1 MPQIINS
8 NIASLTA
15 QRNLNSSQS
24 ANSTALE
31 RLSSG
36 LRINSAKDDAAG
48 LAISTKFESQVKGL
62 NVAIRNAGDGISL
75 AQTAEGA
82 LGAMTEN
89 LQRIRELAVQS
100 SNATN
105 SDDDRV
111 ALQQEVQQLMA
122 EVTRTAEETNFNG
135 RNLLDGS
142 FEGTFQI
149 GSNAGN
155 TVEVKISELTAD
167 KLGSSAQAGVSASGN
182 SSQLGNG
189 DLVINGESIRASV
202 SGDDTLSFEGK
213 EYSGIS
219 KAAAINSVSDQTG
232 VVATVDEN
240 IVLGSDMATS
250 TATGS
255 AAAAATISLN
265 GVSIDIEGTDNADD
279 SAKAATRGSVIESI
293 NAKSEQT
300 GVVASDGGND
310 GGVILTAS
318 DGRNITVTSAATNN
332 LSVYGLADS
341 DTAGTAAVQ
350 SQAGFTLTSKNSS
363 IDIEIS
369 GGNGTGNGDITNSGL
384 TAGTYT
390 AQTAATS
397 STKQE
402 VNGVDGAWVTVNT
415 TNGTAALLTAAATAG
430 SLTIGTAAGDTLADL
445 QAAFDDAGFDV
456 TVAADTQ
463 EGIAVAVNE
472 AKASEKRIG
481 DGDLVINGVAIKA
494 SSSLD
499 DTASDTTAGSSDG
512 AASAIAIAATIN
524 KASGDTGVTAEVNAT
539 EVVGGA
545 KNALGLVESD
555 GTAGV
560 LGTDVVAG
568 ASIQLT
574 VNGVN
579 VSLVET
585 EDYEK
590 NKAGAITAINEVSGQ
605 TGVIA
610 TDNGETLTLTAA
622 DGRNISLFADSA
634 DAGESLID
642 LNTHINNFGL
652 SADNVGQNTGTTGV
666 KAFTYASGA
675 ETTYGTVTLSSAKS
689 FDVSFGTAGAQALED
704 SGLTAGTFGGGQDGT
719 FLKDVDISTFQ
730 GAQDAITAIDNALST
745 VTSQRAELGAL
756 QNRFESTSSN
766 LQITSENLS
775 AANSRIRD
783 ADFAAETAELSRTQV
798 LQQAGISILAQAN
811 QRPQQ
816 VLSLLG

>member
-1 MPQIINS
+1 MAQIINT
-8 NIASLTA
+8 NISSLTA
-15 QRNLNSSQS
+15 QRNLNTSQG
-24 ANSTALE
+24 ANNTALE

-111 ALQQEVQQLMA
+111 ALQAEVKQLMA
-122 EVTRTAEETNFNG
+122 EVQRTAEETNFNG

-149 GSNAGN
+149 GANAGN
-155 TVEVKISELTAD
+155 TVEVKITELTAD

-182 SSQLGNG
+182 TSQLGNG

-202 SGDDTLSFEGK
+202 SGDDELSFAGK
-213 EYSGIS
+213 EYSGIA
-219 KAAAINSVSDQTG
+219 KAAAINASSESTG

-240 IVLGSDMATS
+240 VVVGSDMATS
-250 TATGS
+250 TATGT
-255 AAAAATISLN
+255 AAGAATIVLN

-293 NAKSEQT
+293 NAKAEQT
-300 GVVASDGGND
+300 GVMASDGGND

-318 DGRNITVTSAATNN
+318 DGRNITVTSAATND

-341 DTAGTAAVQ
+341 DITAAASVQ
-350 SQAGFTLTSKNSS
+350 SQAGFTLTSQNSS
-363 IDIEIS
+363 IDIEIA

-384 TAGTYT
+384 TAGTYK
-390 AQTAATS
+390 AQTASTS
-397 STKQE
+397 TTKQE
-402 VNGVDGAWVTVNT
+402 VNGVDGAWATVNST
-415 TNGTAALLTAAATAG
+415 DGTAALLTAAAAAG
-430 SLTIGTAAGDTLADL
+430 ELTIGTAGGDTLADL

-456 TVAADTQ
+456 TVGADTQ
-463 EGIAVAVNE
+463 QGIAVAVNE
-472 AKASEKRIG
+472 ALASEKRIG

-524 KASGDTGVTAEVNAT
+524 KSSSDTGVTAEANAT

-545 KNALGLVESD
+545 KNALGLVAAD
-555 GTAGV
+555 GTAAV

-568 ASIQLT
+568 ASVQLT
-574 VNGVN
+574 LNGVN

-590 NKAGAITAINEVSGQ
+590 NKAGAIAAINEVSGQ
-605 TGVIA
+605 TGVVA

-622 DGRNISLFADSA
+622 DGRNISLFADSS
-634 DAGESLID
+634 DAGEALID
-642 LNTHINNFGL
+642 LNTNINNFGL
-652 SADNVGQNTGTTGV
+652 SGSSVGQNTGTTGL
-666 KAFTYASGA
+666 KAFDYASGA

-689 FDVSFGTAGAQALED
+689 FDVSFGTAGTKGLED
-704 SGLTAGTFGGGQDGT
+704 SGLTAGTFGGGEDGT

-730 GAQDAITAIDNALST
+730 GAQDAITAIDNALKT
-745 VTSQRAELGAL
+745 VSSQRAELGAL

-811 QRPQQ
+811 QKPQQ